1 MIGPDPS
8 PKLGRALLWS
18 GTISFL
24 LWLVIIGLL
33 T

>member
-8 PKLGRALLWS
+8 PKLGPALLWS
-18 GTISFL
+18 ASLSVL
-24 LWLVIIGLL
+24 LWLAIFGLL

>member
-8 PKLGRALLWS
+8 PKLGPAFFWS
-18 GTISFL
+18 FPLSFL

>member
-8 PKLGRALLWS
+8 PKLGRAFLIAFP
-18 GTISFL
+18 ISFL
-24 LWLVIIGLL
+24 LWLAIISLL